1 MKNTRTWLIISLS
14 ISIIAIVLVIGF
26 TATEGIFD
34 SLAKIRIEYLLV
46 AVGLRILAWLA
57 FANRLRVMSN
67 LLGGHLTLP
76 QSTKIILCSVFVA
89 GITPSY
95 LGGGPLRIYMLKNK
109 GLSVGDATAVDIGGR
124 ALDGLVL
131 AALFPFAWFI
141 LGDAVSANVTLSWI
155 LIAIGVALCIGL
167 GIGLYGLIRPELTKR
182 ILVHLAQYRI
192 INKVTFGQIQP
203 IVNRINLEIDD
214 FRSGL
219 LVFVREGR
227 TVLPIALLSTTAY
240 WLCLFAIGPVILLGL
255 NTDPIWFLAMAAQL
269 VLMLLASI
277 PLAPGGSGIAELSAI
292 SLYSRL
298 LPTTSLETIGVFVVI
313 WRCLTY
319 YANLLVGGI
328 ASLNTLRNV
337 ESDNMAQEEE
347 SG

>member
-1 MKNTRTWLIISLS
+1 MKNTRTWLVISLS
-14 ISIIAIVLVIGF
+14 ISIVTIILVIGF
-26 TATEGIFD
+26 TATEGILD
-34 SLAKIRIEYLLV
+34 SLAKIRVEYLLV
-46 AVGLRILAWLA
+46 AVALRILAWLA

-67 LLGGHLTLP
+67 LLGGHITLLE
-76 QSTKIILCSVFVA
+76 STKIILCSVFVA

-131 AALFPFAWFI
+131 VALFPLAWFI
-141 LGDAVSANVTLSWI
+141 IGDAVSADVTLSWV
-155 LIAIGVALCIGL
+155 LIAIGIVLCIGL
-167 GIGLYGLIRPELTKR
+167 GIVLYGLIRPELTKS
-182 ILVHLAQYRI
+182 ILEHLAQYMI
-192 INKVTFGQIQP
+192 IKKVTFGKVQS

-227 TVLPIALLSTTAY
+227 IGLPIAFFSTVAY

-255 NTDPIWFLAMAAQL
+255 NTDPIWFSAMAAQL
-269 VLMLLASI
+269 VLMLMASI

-319 YANLLVGGI
+319 YANLFVGGI
-328 ASLNTLRNV
+328 ASINTLRNV
-337 ESDNMAQEEE
+337 ESDDILQEEE